1 MRSSIFLLG
10 IAAFAS
16 LVIHSEPSNN
26 SQVRLAYAGNT
37 GMYVSWNTFK
47 KLRNPA
53 VIYGLSPSS
62 MNKYASSDV
71 SVTYPTSL
79 TYNNHV
85 KITGL
90 RPDTT
95 YYYLPIGM
103 HEDGTPFH
111 HETTSRPYI
120 FRTSRPAGD
129 GTPYSV
135 AVVIDLGT
143 MGSLGLTTTAGNGVA
158 STNILGP
165 KDNNTIQSLAA
176 VKDSYDFL
184 WHRKPLH
191 SHRFVFVN

>member
-1 MRSSIFLLG
+1 MRSSIFLHG

-16 LVIHSEPSNN
+16 LVITSAAIANSNH
-26 SQVRLAYAGNT
+26 SQVHLAYAGDT
-37 GMYVSWNTFK
+37 GMYVSWNTFE
-47 KLRNPA
+47 KLRNPT
-53 VIYGLSPSS
+53 VIYGLSPRS
-62 MNKYASSDV
+62 MNKYATSDV

-90 RPDTT
+90 KPDTT
-95 YYYLPIGM
+95 YYYVPIGVY
-103 HEDGTPFH
+103 EDGTPFED
-111 HETTSRPYI
+111 ETASLPYT

-143 MGSLGLTTTAGNGVA
+143 MGSLGLTTKAGNGVA
-158 STNILGP
+158 PTNVLGP
-165 KDNNTIQSLAA
+165 KDNNTIQSLTA

-184 WHRKPLH
+184 WHRKALH
-191 SHRFVFVN
+191 SH

>member
-1 MRSSIFLLG
+1 MTDSSHF
-10 IAAFAS
+10 
-16 LVIHSEPSNN
+16 
-26 SQVRLAYAGNT
+26 QVHLAYAGDT

-47 KLRNPA
+47 KLRKPT
-53 VIYGLSPSS
+53 VIYGLSPRS
-62 MNKYASSDV
+62 MNKHATSDV

-90 RPDTT
+90 KPDTT
-95 YYYLPIGM
+95 YYYVPIGV
-103 HEDGTPFH
+103 HEDGTPFED
-111 HETTSRPYI
+111 ETTSPPYT

-143 MGSLGLTTTAGNGVA
+143 MGTLGLTTSAGNGVA

-184 WHRKPLH
+184 WHRKAALH
-191 SHRFVFVN
+191 SH

>member
-1 MRSSIFLLG
+1 MRPSIFLHG

-16 LVIHSEPSNN
+16 LVIPSEAITKSNH
-26 SQVRLAYAGNT
+26 SQVRLAYAGDT

-47 KLRNPA
+47 KLRNPT

-62 MNKYASSDV
+62 MNKHASSDV

-95 YYYLPIGM
+95 YYYVPIGM
-103 HEDGTPFH
+103 HDD
-111 HETTSRPYI
+111 ETTSLPYT
-120 FRTSRPAGD
+120 FRTSRPIGD
-129 GTPYSV
+129 ATPYSV

-143 MGSLGLTTTAGNGVA
+143 MGPLGLTTKAGNGVA

-176 VKDSYDFL
+176 VKDSFDFL
-184 WHRKPLH
+184 WHRKALH
-191 SHRFVFVN
+191 AHRFVFVN

>member
-1 MRSSIFLLG
+1 MRSSIFLHG

-16 LVIHSEPSNN
+16 LVIPSKAIPNSNN
-26 SQVRLAYAGNT
+26 SQVRLAYAGDT
-37 GMYVSWNTFK
+37 GMHVSWNTFE
-47 KLRNPA
+47 KLRNPT
-53 VIYGLSPSS
+53 VIYGLSPRS
-62 MNKYASSDV
+62 MHKYASSDV

-95 YYYLPIGM
+95 YYYLPIGVQ
-103 HEDGTPFH
+103 EDGTSFDD
-111 HETTSRPYI
+111 ETTSLPYT
-120 FRTSRPAGD
+120 FRTSRPTGD
-129 GTPYSV
+129 ATPYSV

-143 MGSLGLTTTAGNGVA
+143 MGSLGLTTKAGNGVA
-158 STNILGP
+158 STNVLGP

-184 WHRKPLH
+184 WHRKALH
-191 SHRFVFVN
+191 SH